1 MRLQLRFVSGT
12 DLLLTFMA
20 LIWGVNYSVVKQT
33 LSQMQPL
40 AFNALRFSLAS
51 ISLFL
56 VLRLFE
62 GGRLMRVGSLKQVFS
77 LGVIG
82 YCLHQILFIAG
93 IAQIAAGLSALIMA
107 TSPIFVI
114 VLNLFTRV
122 EKSSPRILLGIIL
135 SLGGV
140 LMLVIGAQPDSA
152 STETLIVGGGL
163 TLLSAICWASYTVLS
178 KPHLASCSPLR
189 LTTATMIFGTIILD
203 IAAIPSLL
211 TQQWDIITPL
221 GWAGLAYSFVFT
233 GVLGYVIWNIGV
245 QRTGPARTAIYQNLT
260 PVFAA
265 VVSYILLGEVLSKQ
279 QFLGAGMILAGI
291 YVTKT
296 QQ

>member
-1 MRLQLRFVSGT
+1 MRPQLRFVSGT

-33 LSQMQPL
+33 LSEMQPL

-51 ISLFL
+51 IFLFL

-62 GGRLMRVGSLKQVFS
+62 GGGLMDRRSLKQVFI

-82 YCLHQILFIAG
+82 YGLHQILFISG
-93 IAQIAAGLSALIMA
+93 IAHITAGLSALMMA
-107 TSPIFVI
+107 TSPVFVI

-122 EKSSPRILLGIIL
+122 EKSSPRILLGIFL

-140 LMLVIGAQPDSA
+140 LMLVIGGQPDPA

-163 TLLSAICWASYTVLS
+163 TVLSAICWASYTVLS
-178 KPHLASCSPLR
+178 KPHLATYSPLR

-211 TQQWDIITPL
+211 TQQWRIITPL

-265 VVSYILLGEVLSKQ
+265 IVSYLLLGEILSTQ
-279 QFLGAGMILAGI
+279 QFVGAGMIFAGI
-291 YVTKT
+291 YLTKT
-296 QQ
+296 